1 MRRPSVFDGSNL
13 GLFLVFWPVFGYYFN
28 SHSNRPLEMSSNQ
41 LNTYSAL
48 ILFVILIILLVGR
61 EVALGFLLL
70 LLLLVFVFWIIR
82 MTLEEIFNSD

>member
-1 MRRPSVFDGSNL
+1 
-13 GLFLVFWPVFGYYFN
+13 
-28 SHSNRPLEMSSNQ
+28 MSSNQ